1 MAEWIEFPRTI
12 LEMFRRTHLY
22 RLSVFATV
30 RAVLFVISMG
40 LAFSELTGL
49 ALPALDLSPL
59 QYGGSW
65 ASANSLIFTDLMKH
79 SSSWTF
85 WYRRTTQNAS
95 WALLASSNVKL
106 RPDGYP
112 SGLNSSSNTS
122 VWSAMTTIGKDGAYY
137 SAGHYVVLY
146 DGNGTVE
153 LSGDA
158 GWPPLTS
165 APGRM
170 VVDITPST
178 TGLTVRITSSL
189 TLDPVVNIRIV
200 PLANEHDFQQNMFH
214 SEFLAVLQ
222 DIPLLRFSAWMLTSG
237 DPNNPRLLPRDWA
250 VRTTP
255 KHRTQV
261 RDSDGVAVEHMVQ
274 LANTIGANMWISLPR
289 AANESDPYI
298 YGIVSYI
305 AGNLSSNLTLTV
317 EYGIDGPG
325 WISSHLS
332 NSTRLISVVARKAWA
347 DAGRP
352 RGQLRV
358 VMTTNWQSPANT
370 LAYAGSNLSYIDAY
384 ALPGSF
390 GGNAYWAW
398 AAKRPNPTYWG
409 DPSYLST
416 RSSAPSLDTA
426 LQYLRSSV
434 IAADV
439 GYYKSYQW
447 LKSLG
452 LDVLAYMGGP
462 DMLGPLYGARSNY
475 DRAIKACGSNTT
487 VWPCTFT
494 NPYPPMGYTGGPEN
508 ITWASMA
515 DFNLTLQDMAANAS
529 KEADL
534 ESVLRQA
541 RIHDSLYD
549 MMLDSLWRWHNQT
562 GGGDIVVDLTR
573 TASPCSKA
581 PGSTTRIYAPEECR
595 GTASDAAALVVS
607 KPTSTPTYRALK
619 TWLAAV
625 AVNGTAAAP
634 GALPRSSADAPLP
647 VAQPPACSPACVYG
661 SCVNGSCVCW
671 AGVSGASCDTVPSP
685 GSGNTP
691 SACNQRVGINL
702 AGISDW
708 ARGWTF
714 VDVFKASRAWIPQ
727 TFLSGGPWSTGEPI
741 SLINRTDGPGGRTA
755 VGYPAVLAPLQKV
768 STLVERDL
776 QAHAPG
782 GVYTI
787 LYDGKGSL
795 ELGMSDI
802 KDVAYLEPGHIQ
814 VTFYPSTDF
823 NNGLLIQVERT
834 DPQDPIRNIRVIM
847 PGYEQA
853 AVWGDQPF
861 HPAFLEF
868 LRPFGVLRFMD
879 WMNSNA
885 ENLPKEWDERPRPED
900 ISFASNLGGVPL
912 EYMIKLANMLG
923 ADPWFNMPFAA
934 SDDFVTQFATA
945 VRDALRPD
953 LRVYVEY
960 GNELWHTGFPGGR
973 YAQAMGLAMNLTE
986 QGNKW
991 YGGATNEA
999 RLCFTGQRT
1008 ANISK
1013 IWKAVWAGHTDR
1025 VVVVVSGQVSSNI
1038 SSDKL
1043 LSCGNASAHI
1053 DALAIAP
1060 YFGSYNTT
1068 RDTNLTI
1075 FMNTT
1080 LPSQVNNTMDQVKL
1094 HAAITAK
1101 YGKPLLAYEAGQGM
1115 TGDGSSTDLAI
1126 QANRDPAMT
1135 GIYKTYME
1143 GLAAANV
1150 SRIVHFSSMG
1160 AYTKSGSWGLM
1171 EAQDWDPSEAP
1182 KYQGLMSYLNSS
1194 LTCALPPPP
1203 DPSTCPGPGC
1213 SGNGVCLA
1221 NGRCMCYTG
1230 FRGDDCSNVTYVEVY
1245 NCGYKC
1251 TFDQGWCNVSTIRK
1265 TTRTWSCT
1273 CKANITGLACSI
1285 VSCPNN
1291 CNWNGECLDQ
1301 GICACYPGY
1310 KGADCGV
1317 DCGCGGHG
1325 RCAENSTS
1333 CICDVGWK
1341 QGPSGKCD
1349 QWDCRGCVPGTS
1361 CIGPGECGCADTCV
1375 YGTCF
1380 HGTCRCW
1387 AGYGG
1392 AACNI
1397 SEAEAIAIGKDD
1409 NVPRLNRGSLVGIN
1423 LPGLSYWSTEWVWT
1437 DVMKS
1442 SSVWMTGYKRDTVLE
1457 SQWDMGIPLE
1467 FRPDGFPA
1475 RLPINV
1481 VAHKLL
1487 QRDMLLHAWPGR
1499 YVVLYDGEGHLDFEY
1514 DATVSSRA
1522 KGRMEIIF
1530 KPTADLV
1537 CAATGAAYCGDNGIH
1552 LVLSATN
1559 PDNPL
1564 RNIRIVPSGDGAAA
1578 SAGGAGTGG
1587 AWESRVERTPFHPWF
1602 LKSIARYRVLRF
1614 MDLMDTNNDGFWADV
1629 VAGKITGWEAR
1640 KKPNRDT
1647 QTGPGGIA
1655 LEYIVQLCNLVGAD
1669 PWVNVHHL
1677 ADDAYVTAM
1686 ATLLR
1691 DSLRPDVNVY
1701 VEHSNEVWNSL
1712 FSQSKFARARGLAL
1726 NLSTDA
1732 ATAGYRYHALRTGQI
1747 ATIFRTVFGSAPGGG
1762 ASRVKVVMGGWA
1774 LLCGTNGTGC
1784 GGVVLNETLGW
1795 GSRVLWTANGSVQ
1808 LQQQLK
1814 INISLAAP
1822 DYFGIT
1828 GYWGCGLGQNGA
1840 VDVNLSVEQMVAKCN
1855 TSIPAAEADARALV
1869 AAAARYGVP
1878 LITYEAGPSIVE
1890 SSAIESGRATV
1901 GLATKF
1907 NDLNRHPAMYGLYS
1921 AYLDAYRRAGMV
1933 GDGLPFMQFVSTR
1946 TFTRTGSWGLQEYT
1960 GQAASQA
1967 PKYRSLMDWLDKQAN
1982 GTAGFVTNV
1991 SSSSS
1996 PTSLRRP
2003 LCMSVTASGGPAA
2016 GISGSAGGG
2025 GMSLGEGVLA
2035 GPPAVYLPAAGT
2047 VVAMGAKVP
2056 IRWSTVGWAP
2066 GVVPPNFEITLW
2078 YLSDCVSDPPT
2089 GDTMQEQQKNSSD
2102 AIAVLPKPTIPGI
2115 LDVDVPLLSEDP
2127 RLAFAVTISSLI
2139 NAQFGRHLPRFFL
2152 RFSDGITTN
2161 YSEPFDISPGVEYV
2175 TGNWS
2180 QCDCGAS
2187 STTVQR
2193 RNVTC
2198 APIPEF
2204 SRLIDNL
2211 VATHIL
2217 PAPPSPQPT
2226 CGSFPTWN
2234 ISRSTIDPS
2243 CSIDENGCRMYRTDS
2258 RGGWLYS
2265 VGKPVVDCTAQ
2276 TSPWPLLALGNASTS
2291 LPIVPTT
2298 SYNLSVCASLLIT
2311 EPPPATQNCNCS
2323 GQAAPPP
2330 SPTSSS
2336 SSASPPPPV
2345 PFCSRSSTNQLLAQ
2359 LNAGKATCSLNA
2371 SEDECGTE
2379 YVCMAAPSCKRY
2391 TCDPEIQTIVQV
2403 ACTALC
2409 QPSKLGLKVAQIS
2422 DDGRTVFV
2430 ALMAEPAPL
2439 RRVPCGAVFEPSS
2452 TLLLGGGG
2460 ALCSTSTMPLSS
2472 NATADPV
2479 LIIKLTANAMLGAGQ
2494 NLTLLTRGS
2503 VLVSALNTSRAF
2515 EGTVEVWLCDS
2526 CVSPTAVL
2534 TGPATISLTSCESA
2548 SASFMSAAA
2557 LRPPVIFDA
2566 SQSNDPSGRAVWA
2579 DVTWTTVSLSQMPGP
2594 EAPDL
2599 NAITA
2604 TRAVASMQAA
2614 MGRVNSLAKISDRLI
2629 LALNSTEVEA
2639 LSAGFTY
2646 TLEVTLTSWLNTS
2659 STANTSFVVYAG
2671 NAIPTVAISGPATQT
2686 AKITSGLR
2694 LSAEV
2699 VGGACKGRTLAWNW
2713 TSPSGWLG
2721 LPASGQSGQQLT
2733 IKGPLR
2739 NVIHGQ
2745 SISLR
2750 VTATYSGGGSG
2761 SAEVLVVASGSPP
2774 LASLKG
2780 PAGDV
2785 LDNTTL
2791 VFNASASSDPDNPS
2805 DPRGALKYSWE
2816 CRRSDYPTPCFASSE
2831 QGSQGQGL
2839 WTLPPRLLS
2848 SDVWHTI
2855 TATVYKNVTEGATP
2869 LSATSSVSFRPRSAT
2884 SPFLRGTLSRLC
2896 AATACSAPHSTD
2908 RDLTVLL
2915 QLAAPYNTAST
2926 AAGITVTWSSTEAPA
2941 VSGLSAVTATTN
2953 PSSGLAAGAFQL
2965 TIPTAFLPSAESSI
2979 TITATLV
2986 MTVATS
2992 ASVSISGTATLTV
3005 PLNGAPYCTFSS
3017 TDPAACFTLTTLN
3030 ASFPSAAFTL
3040 RAVGWADVGQDTTS
3054 SQLKY
3059 EFGVRQAV
3067 VLAGGASMPT
3077 RLVQQLGVAT
3087 SATLVGLPQGTVQL
3101 YGCAIDSDSSRT
3113 CGVVNVTVAPP
3124 AAGFNATAAMAAI
3137 NVADLLQAN
3146 DQTSLLQAANQMA
3159 QLALAAV
3166 AASANSSSSGGSS
3179 SSAAVSELVGNMS
3192 VALVQAMLS
3201 GGALQDA
3208 EQAPQAIAAM
3218 ASLASSS
3225 TTLPDKAK
3233 DAFMTAVKSA
3243 VETLGGGGN
3252 STSSDTT
3259 ISAAALNS
3267 FVSQLCRLLGA
3278 SLPTTS
3284 TTNSNTAGRRAL
3296 LDSQP
3301 DITTAAW
3308 SRLKD
3313 LLAVSGRIGSALG
3326 LQAVPGESYLA
3337 AGDNGV
3343 FVSAIAMPTVS
3354 AKGAVMKIAVK
3365 LSAGPRAIASAA
3377 SGNSTGSTSA
3387 GRRRVL
3393 TALSSSTDVGAELV
3407 LAAAVAA
3414 AGSEYSI
3421 GLQYSPSSA
3430 AALATL
3436 LSSSLAT
3443 NMSLLSG
3450 LVTLTWNAGPSAT
3463 TSPPTLDGSSSYIT
3477 LRIPAPGYSL
3487 SKPAACLSYNFT
3499 TDTILSNNLSSLTGA
3514 NRTAVATAYDISTSR
3529 LSCNV
3534 STAGT
3539 YFIAQF
3545 SAAGDEAMAQN
3556 KYSNQGDQADSKHLN
3571 LGALLGGVIGGAVVL
3586 VLLIV
3591 VVAVLIQR
3599 QQQRTRVAV
3608 STSGKGNAA
3617 TRSVS
3622 EPVVRNTRAAAVP
3635 TVEIGD
3641 SVSTGSKRTLQ
3652 KQQQAVPD
3660 GHLTLQ
3666 AGRYPVLELQDSTI
3680 NSPSRNVCTDREK
3693 MWNMVDGCISRA
3705 TPGGLPAQ
3713 RTSSGGLRRRSSSSG
3728 LRGTRAKASLLPAG
3742 RDEQ

>member
-1 MAEWIEFPRTI
+1 MEVNFLSYKRMRLKASSRPYLCI
-12 LEMFRRTHLY
+12 LAGACL
-22 RLSVFATV
+22 
-30 RAVLFVISMG
+30 LFVCARIADG
-40 LAFSELTGL
+40 ALTGL
-49 ALPALDLSPL
+49 ALPPLDLSPL

-65 ASANSLIFTDLMKH
+65 ASANSLVFTDLMKH
-79 SSSWTF
+79 SSSWSFGARWLGT
-85 WYRRTTQNAS
+85 NSS
-95 WALLASSNVKL
+95 WGYLSPAAVPM

-112 SGLNSSSNTS
+112 AGLSGDANHI
-122 VWSAMTTIGKDGAYY
+122 WSAVTTIGKDGAYY
-137 SAGHYVVLY
+137 SAGRYVVLY
-146 DGNGTVE
+146 DGNGTLE

-158 GWPPLTS
+158 VQPPVSS
-165 APGRM
+165 ATGRI

-178 TGLTVRITSSL
+178 TGLSVRITSSSPNN
-189 TLDPVVNIRIV
+189 PVVNIRIV
-200 PLANEHDFQQNMFH
+200 PLANEANYEENVFH
-214 SEFLAVLQ
+214 PDFLAILQ
-222 DIPLLRFSAWMLTSG
+222 DIPLLRFSAWMLTSW

-274 LANTIGANMWISLPR
+274 LANTMGANMWISLPR

-298 YGIVSYI
+298 YGMVSYI

-332 NSTRLISVVARKAWA
+332 SSTRLISAVARKAWA

-352 RGQLRV
+352 RSQLRMT
-358 VMTTNWQSPANT
+358 MTTSGQSPANT
-370 LAYAGSNLSYIDAY
+370 LGAAGSNLSYIDAY

-390 GGNAYWAW
+390 GGNAHWAW
-398 AAKRPNPTYWG
+398 AGKPNPTYWSDFTYFG
-409 DPSYLST
+409 AERPD
-416 RSSAPSLDTA
+416 APSLSTV
-426 LQYLRSSV
+426 LQYLRFSV

-447 LKSLG
+447 LKSLR
-452 LDVLAYMGGP
+452 LDVLAYTSGP

-475 DRAIKACGSNTT
+475 DRAMGACGKNTS
-487 VWPCTFT
+487 VFPCTFST
-494 NPYPPMGYTGGPEN
+494 IYPPMQYAGGN
-508 ITWASMA
+508 SINWTSAA
-515 DFNLTLQDMAANAS
+515 DFNVTIQSMAPNAS
-529 KEADL
+529 REAAL
-534 ESVLRQA
+534 ESVLRKA
-541 RIHDSLYD
+541 RIHDNMYD
-549 MMLDSLWRWHNQT
+549 LMLDFLWRWHNQT
-562 GGGDIVVDLTR
+562 GGGDIVVDLCR
-573 TASPCSKA
+573 NARSCNYSP
-581 PGSTTRIYAPEECR
+581 GYNTRIYAPDECK
-595 GTASDAAALVVS
+595 GTADAAALVVS

-634 GALPRSSADAPLP
+634 GALPRSSADAPPP
-647 VAQPPACSPACVYG
+647 VAQPPPCSPACVYG

-691 SACNQRVGINL
+691 SACNQRVGVNL
-702 AGISDW
+702 EGIADW
-708 ARGWTF
+708 SRSWNF
-714 VDVFKASRAWIPQ
+714 VDVFKASRSWIPQ
-727 TFLSGGPWSTGEPI
+727 SHIPDGPWGTGEPI

-782 GVYTI
+782 GIYTI
-787 LYDGKGSL
+787 LYDGKGAL
-795 ELGMSDI
+795 DFGLSDI
-802 KDVAYLEPGHIQ
+802 KKIDYVEAGHIR

-823 NNGLLIQVERT
+823 NNGLLVKVERT

-879 WMNSNA
+879 WMHSNA

-999 RLCFTGQRT
+999 RLCFVGQRT

-1013 IWKAVWAGHTDR
+1013 IWKAVWAGR
-1025 VVVVVSGQVSSNI
+1025 AAQVVVVVSGQAVWSI
-1038 SSDKL
+1038 TSDKL

-1053 DALAIAP
+1053 DALSVAA
-1060 YFGSYNTT
+1060 YFGSYNAA

-1080 LPSQVNNTMDQVKL
+1080 LPSQVNEAIDYIKL
-1094 HAAITAK
+1094 HAAIAAK
-1101 YGKPLLAYEAGQGM
+1101 YGKPLVAYEGGQGM
-1115 TGDGSSTDLAI
+1115 AGDGSSTDLAI
-1126 QANRDPAMT
+1126 QANRDPAMA
-1135 GIYKTYME
+1135 GIYRTYMDA
-1143 GLAAANV
+1143 LASINV
-1150 SRIVHFSSMG
+1150 SRFVHYSSIG
-1160 AYTKSGSWGLM
+1160 TYSKYGSWGLM
-1171 EAQDWDPSEAP
+1171 EAQDGDPMEAP

-1273 CKANITGLACSI
+1273 CKANITGLTCSI

-1291 CNWNGECLDQ
+1291 CNLNGECLDQ

-1341 QGPSGKCD
+1341 QGPSGNCD
-1349 QWDCRGCVPGTS
+1349 EWDCGGCVPGTS
-1361 CIGPGECGCADTCV
+1361 CFGPGECGCADTCV

-1409 NVPRLNRGSLVGIN
+1409 NVPRLNRGSLVGAN
-1423 LPGLSYWSTEWVWT
+1423 VAGTSYWSTQWLWM

-1442 SSVWMTGYKRDTVLE
+1442 SSSWMTANARDTALE
-1457 SQWDMGIPLE
+1457 NPWDTGVPLE
-1467 FRPDGFPA
+1467 LRPDGYPA
-1475 RLPINV
+1475 RLPPNV

-1487 QRDMLLHAWPGR
+1487 QRDMLLHTWPGR
-1499 YVVLYDGEGHLDFEY
+1499 YVVLYDGDGHLDFEFN
-1514 DATVSSRA
+1514 AKVSSRA

-1578 SAGGAGTGG
+1578 SAGGAGAGG

-1784 GGVVLNETLGW
+1784 GAVVLNETLGW

-1822 DYFGIT
+1822 DYYGMT
-1828 GYWGCGLGQNGA
+1828 GYWGCDLGQNGA

-1890 SSAIESGRATV
+1890 SSAIQNGHATI

-1921 AYLDAYRRAGMV
+1921 AYLDAYRRGGLI
-1933 GDGLPFMQFVSTR
+1933 GDGRPYMQYVTTG
-1946 TFTRTGSWGLQEYT
+1946 TFTKYGSWGLQEYT

-2139 NAQFGRHLPRFFL
+2139 NAQFGRRLPRFFL

-2226 CGSFPTWN
+2226 CDPFPTWN

-2243 CSIDENGCRMYRTDS
+2243 CSIDENGCRMYRTS
-2258 RGGWLYS
+2258 NNQGVWAYS
-2265 VGKPVVDCTAQ
+2265 TFKPVTDCTAQ

-2298 SYNLSVCASLLIT
+2298 SYNLSVCASLLVT

-2323 GQAAPPP
+2323 GQTAPPP

-2371 SEDECGTE
+2371 SDYEQHNVCGYDSICT
-2379 YVCMAAPSCKRY
+2379 AISNCKLY
-2391 TCDPEIQTIVQV
+2391 DCDPVMQAVTQV
-2403 ACTALC
+2403 PCTALC
-2409 QPSKLGLKVAQIS
+2409 QPSKLGVEGAQIS

-2430 ALMAEPAPL
+2430 ALMAAPAPL
-2439 RRVPCGAVFEPSS
+2439 LRVPCGAVFEPIS

-2460 ALCSTSTMPLSS
+2460 ALCSTSTMPLHS
-2472 NATADPV
+2472 ATSANPV
-2479 LIIKLTANAMLGAGQ
+2479 LIAKLPANATLRAGQ

-2503 VLVSALNTSRAF
+2503 VLVSALNTSRSF

-2579 DVTWTTVSLSQMPGP
+2579 DVTWTLASPSLG
-2594 EAPDL
+2594 AGYL
-2599 NAITA
+2599 TA
-2604 TRAVASMQAA
+2604 TRGVVALRAAVERANSVTSM
-2614 MGRVNSLAKISDRLI
+2614 RDRLI

-2639 LSAGFTY
+2639 LSEGVTY

-3343 FVSAIAMPTVS
+3343 FVSAIAMPAVS
-3354 AKGAVMKIAVK
+3354 TSSSNDSDIKVNIK
-3365 LSAGPRAIASAA
+3365 LSAGPNAV
-3377 SGNSTGSTSA
+3377 T
-3387 GRRRVL
+3387 
-3393 TALSSSTDVGAELV
+3393 SSSTAAGISSRRRGLTASSSSSDVDAQLVLVGA
-3407 LAAAVAA
+3407 AAAAA
-3414 AGSEYSI
+3414 AGYSI
-3421 GLQYSPSSA
+3421 DLQYSPSA
-3430 AALATL
+3430 DAALALTM
-3436 LSSSLAT
+3436 SSYT
-3443 NMSLLSG
+3443 DTFPNTSLLSG
-3450 LVTLTWNAGPSAT
+3450 PVTVTWNAGSDAAAT
-3463 TSPPTLDGSSSYIT
+3463 PPTLDGNSNYIT
-3477 LRIPAPGYSL
+3477 LTIPAPGYNS
-3487 SKPAACLSYNFT
+3487 SKTAACLSYNVT
-3499 TDTILSNNLSSLTGA
+3499 TQLVDNP
-3514 NRTAVATAYDISTSR
+3514 STSAVYDTVTHR

-3534 STAGT
+3534 SSVGT
-3539 YFIAQF
+3539 YFVVDYSKVNPPVPKSDTSKSLGVGALVGIIIGSVVGLLLIAALVVILILMAARRSVATNNGCGETSTQNGLAKSS
-3545 SAAGDEAMAQN
+3545 SAVPAVDSEVPLRLASKRAVAEGILERRAAVAGDDRIFTPRRLMSARGNRVIPFTDGVVISDDVNADNEG
-3556 KYSNQGDQADSKHLN
+3556 QG
-3571 LGALLGGVIGGAVVL
+3571 V
-3586 VLLIV
+3586 
-3591 VVAVLIQR
+3591 
-3599 QQQRTRVAV
+3599 RTRAH
-3608 STSGKGNAA
+3608 AA
-3617 TRSVS
+3617 LNRQESQ
-3622 EPVVRNTRAAAVP
+3622 
-3635 TVEIGD
+3635 
-3641 SVSTGSKRTLQ
+3641 L
-3652 KQQQAVPD
+3652 
-3660 GHLTLQ
+3660 
-3666 AGRYPVLELQDSTI
+3666 
-3680 NSPSRNVCTDREK
+3680 
-3693 MWNMVDGCISRA
+3693 
-3705 TPGGLPAQ
+3705 
-3713 RTSSGGLRRRSSSSG
+3713 
-3728 LRGTRAKASLLPAG
+3728 
-3742 RDEQ
+3742 